1 MNENALYIN
10 LGQIPGGVKLVENYS
25 SRFVSCIQQDC
36 MQESMMILQ
45 GLAGVIG
52 EINRNLIWNP
62 LYRLFGCNIKSMK
75 RYMWMLADTSD
86 GSRLFDRAHGEY
98 LDTFMIEGSFPIQPP
113 FSFSVTTEPADSMNL
128 SLTVHDN
135 VFKYAKSENRG
146 ELDPA
151 SVTAASFAEVLYRE
165 LYFPALKLLAGE
177 ENTPAIRA
185 FIGKS
190 IEERFLPLA

>member
-62 LYRLFGCNIKSMK
+62 LYRLFGCNIKTMK

-98 LDTFMIEGSFPIQPP
+98 LDTFMIEGSFPIQTP

-135 VFKYAKSENRG
+135 VLG
-146 ELDPA
+146 I
-151 SVTAASFAEVLYRE
+151 
-165 LYFPALKLLAGE
+165 FPF
-177 ENTPAIRA
+177 T
-185 FIGKS
+185 
-190 IEERFLPLA
+190 LPLPELMRSIYKYGRCRDESIYPCIPGQSL